1 MPKKLSNSFQLTS
14 AVGRHIT
21 VHHYAAATPQK
32 VVIMAPAMAVPHSFY
47 RGYCQWLADQGYHV
61 IGFDYYGIGASGE
74 GSVKARNSSITE
86 WAQQD
91 AQAVLNHALDTY
103 PELPT
108 VWFAHSI
115 GGQIF
120 GLLERHQDV
129 ERMVTVAT
137 GTGFWRDT
145 QPKLKFTS
153 WLLWRGIVP
162 WLVPLAGY
170 FPGQRLGMIG
180 DVPKQAMLQWRR
192 WCLHPD
198 YVVGAENAYQRYAAI
213 RTPIISLSFSDDE
226 LLTARNI
233 QAMHDFYEN
242 APQQRIEVTPAQFE
256 LPRLGHFDIFRAQ
269 AEPLWRELFVPQLEA
284 PLPQ

>member
-1 MPKKLSNSFQLTS
+1 MPKNLSNAFQLTT
-14 AVGRHIT
+14 APGRQIS
-21 VHHYAAATPQK
+21 VHHYPAEHAQK
-32 VVIMAPAMAVPHSFY
+32 VVIMAPAMAVPHSYY
-47 RGYCQWLADQGYHV
+47 RAYCEWLAAQGYHV
-61 IGFDYYGIGASGE
+61 LGFDYYGIGVSGN
-74 GSVKARNSSITE
+74 GTTKQRNSSITE
-86 WAQQD
+86 WAHHD
-91 AQAVLNHALDTY
+91 AQAVLNHALDNY
-103 PELPT
+103 PDLPT

-120 GLLERHQDV
+120 GLLERHQEV
-129 ERMVTVAT
+129 ERMITIAT

-145 QPKLKFTS
+145 QPKLKYSS

-180 DVPKQAMLQWRR
+180 DVPKSAMLQWRR

-198 YVVGAENAYQRYAAI
+198 YVVGAEHAYQRYAAV

-233 QAMHDFYEN
+233 QAMHDFYKN
-242 APQQRIEVTPAQFE
+242 APQQRIEVRPEQFQLE
-256 LPRLGHFDIFRAQ
+256 QLGHFGIFRPH
-269 AEPLWRELFVPQLEA
+269 AEQLWRELFAPQLQT